1 MKLFTIDN
9 VPLANRKR
17 YSQASIWEMAIK
29 YSLVK
34 LTFDSPF
41 REFIESQIQIN
52 DWQILPLNLLH
63 FERVAQ
69 LPVQHCSRY
78 VWGKFRNIDFIS
90 MNNANSSLNWRYK
103 ERDGLLYLPDFVPP

>member
-17 YSQASIWEMAIK
+17 YSQASIWKMAIK

-52 DWQILPLNLLH
+52 DWQILPLNLLY

-69 LPVQHCSRY
+69 LPVQYCSRY
-78 VWGKFRNIDFIS
+78 VEGKFGYITRYSRFC
-90 MNNANSSLNWRYK
+90 NAARATENRGYHFSTIPVN
-103 ERDGLLYLPDFVPP
+103 G